1 MRHSSDCTAQGQDEG
16 LSRSSWDQADTGYE
30 SGKEMEQ
37 IRKAPTRGCNPI
49 CIFLG
54 ELEPSLVLA
63 QAAGAA
69 SRGQEALEKANKEPP
84 RPDSRETSE
93 ERGSWQCF

>member
-1 MRHSSDCTAQGQDEG
+1 MLFSGTVLHVYPKYWMPPIFSVLGVQGSVRHSSDCTAQGQEEG

-49 CIFLG
+49 CIF
-54 ELEPSLVLA
+54 
-63 QAAGAA
+63 
-69 SRGQEALEKANKEPP
+69 
-84 RPDSRETSE
+84 
-93 ERGSWQCF
+93 